1 VGPAPKP
8 ATDENAAPAD
18 DAGAQGTQTDVPA
31 APPSSIPPP
40 VTPSFARPTNEWDQ
54 TNREPVDDEWKMSDL
69 GPPPRNKRRKWLWVI
84 VAILAFFV
92 LACCG
97 FLFWISATDA
107 GSTWFND
114 LATQVSE
121 QATEAAQ

>member
-1 VGPAPKP
+1 MPS
-8 ATDENAAPAD
+8 
-18 DAGAQGTQTDVPA
+18 
-31 APPSSIPPP
+31 PPSSTIPPP
-40 VTPSFARPTNEWDQ
+40 VTPSFARPTNEWGQID
-54 TNREPVDDEWKMSDL
+54 REPVDDEWKMSDL
-69 GPPPRNKRRKWLWVI
+69 GPPPRNKRRTWLWIV

-107 GSTWFND
+107 GSNWFND

-121 QATEAAQ
+121 QATQAAE